1 MDFYSSLRNKKWK
14 QIRTTQKY
22 TQCIQ
27 EKSEVDFFFFF
38 QHDLSRRWPSR
49 LSFSSL
55 LEQKYLAHY
64 PEFKIFGTTVIADE
78 TNNDVVFE
86 DVQNISECTQYLCSS
101 KLSHTL
107 LWILIHKQL
116 SNSQYVA
123 NIKLRGRPYS
133 LAGSNQSVRQDFT
146 TSAKSFF
153 IRLPCLRL

>member
-1 MDFYSSLRNKKWK
+1 M
-14 QIRTTQKY
+14 I
-22 TQCIQ
+22 
-27 EKSEVDFFFFF
+27 FFF

-49 LSFSSL
+49 LSFSSFL
-55 LEQKYLAHY
+55 KQKYLAHY

-86 DVQNISECTQYLCSS
+86 DVQNIFECTQYLCSS

-153 IRLPCLRL
+153 IRLRCLRLWTFTTILA